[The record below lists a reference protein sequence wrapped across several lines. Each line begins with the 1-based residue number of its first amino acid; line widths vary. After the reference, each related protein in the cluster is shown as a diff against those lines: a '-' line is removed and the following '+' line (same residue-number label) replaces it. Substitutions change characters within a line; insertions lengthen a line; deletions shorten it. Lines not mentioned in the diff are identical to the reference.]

1 VASLIDDAFDQ
12 IGRLFAENVELHMF
26 VESLATEWAVQLE
39 DGEVI
44 GIYSTEAHAVFALAE
59 FDQDHPDIPAFIV
72 FRPVGQWVKS

>member
-44 GIYSTEAHAVFALAE
+44 GIFGTEAAAVICLAG
-59 FDQDHPDIPAFIV
+59 FDRFHPDTPAFIV
-72 FRPVGQWVKS
+72 SRAVGPWVKS